1 MDKLLE
7 LFIYVHN
14 KFADKKISLKKRF
27 YQYWTNVLLNKNMA
41 GAVLITKNYG
51 LCVMLYLYDWHF
63 NFDRSFSNQE
73 GKNIK
78 FDHKCVNDPLMINKT
93 LAFFCVI
100 GPNVLRKSNNCDK
113 NIVFLVQKKNMT
125 NCLIHTVDTFF
136 PMLGHGSVDKQRFF
150 ITKLDDGCWNVF
162 TCLYFPVNAVLKKNA
177 LHVYISRI
185 S

>member
-1 MDKLLE
+1 M
-7 LFIYVHN
+7 FITN
-14 KFADKKISLKKRF
+14 LQIKKISLKKRF

-41 GAVLITKNYG
+41 GAVLIAKNYG

-78 FDHKCVNDPLMINKT
+78 FDHKCVNEPLMINKT
-93 LAFFCVI
+93 LVFF
-100 GPNVLRKSNNCDK
+100 LCDW
-113 NIVFLVQKKNMT
+113 KKNMT

-136 PMLGHGSVDKQRFF
+136 PMLGHGSVDKQRIF

-162 TCLYFPVNAVLKKNA
+162 TCLYTPVNAVLKKM
-177 LHVYISRI
+177 LYMYL
-185 S
+185 